1 MTLPIIEHIRLM
13 LQDLA
18 PGAVFECDQA
28 RMLNVKV
35 DTMPRF
41 ETGLNGEVIKD
52 SKGNP
57 VSTTFIYIEEPT
69 QGYYDIPYRGHQRQ
83 RLPLMIYFC
92 KFEPMGNDAY
102 KGDTPFSTES
112 KTTSRLILR
121 DELERTLVR
130 PFLLRL
136 KTSRLGML
144 YPEMMN
150 TVRIVYPSARFDAN
164 EVSVGIELTTYSD
177 WCIWSEDPGMDL
189 IGKRLIDLPVGTD
202 LSGRMIRC
210 LVPNGVFPAAPNIP
224 GYSYTYWRINKTERF
239 ELVVGNTA
247 GADDYAFLRI
257 DRRADRL
264 NPSFN
269 WSLISS
275 VILKNNSGDRELWY
289 NPCFTLKAPGGT
301 TILDTAP
308 EAFKQYPFNE
318 LTVVG

>member
-1 MTLPIIEHIRLM
+1 M

-83 RLPLMIYFC
+83 RLPLTIYFC

-189 IGKRLIDLPVGTD
+189 IGKRLIDLSVGTD

-210 LVPNGVFPAAPNIP
+210 LAPNGIFPAAPSAPYNDFWDLNKTRRFILAVRDTGGAK
-224 GYSYTYWRINKTERF
+224 GYS
-239 ELVVGNTA
+239 
-247 GADDYAFLRI
+247 FLQYI
-257 DRRADRL
+257 TGEAL
-264 NPSFN
+264 SGWPSLYYEILQSNP
-269 WSLISS
+269 
-275 VILKNNSGDRELWY
+275 GDRNVWF
-289 NPCFTLKAPGGT
+289 NPGLTLKAPEGSA
-301 TILDTAP
+301 ILNTAP
-308 EAFKQYPFNE
+308 ESFNQYPFNA

>member
-52 SKGNP
+52 PKGNP

-112 KTTSRLILR
+112 KTTSRLLLR

-164 EVSVGIELTTYSD
+164 EVSVGIELTVYSD

-189 IGKRLIDLPVGTD
+189 IGKRLMDLPVGTD
-202 LSGRMIRC
+202 LAGRMFRC
-210 LVPNGVFPAAPNIP
+210 VTPETLFPASPTVP
-224 GYSYTYWRINKTERF
+224 DYVPWVFNKTKKY
-239 ELVVGNTA
+239 VVAAGNTS
-247 GADDYAFLRI
+247 GANGYAYLQINIGNTISGWIELATVVIKSNRG
-257 DRRADRL
+257 DR
-264 NPSFN
+264 
-269 WSLISS
+269 S
-275 VILKNNSGDRELWY
+275 VWYNSG
-289 NPCFTLKAPGGT
+289 CTLKFPEGSAVFYP
-301 TILDTAP
+301 AP
-308 EAFKQYPFNE
+308 ETFKQYPYST
-318 LTVVG
+318 LTIVG

>member
-1 MTLPIIEHIRLM
+1 M

-177 WCIWSEDPGMDL
+177 WCIWSEDPGMNL
-189 IGKRLIDLPVGTD
+189 IGKRLIDLSVGTD

-210 LVPNGVFPAAPNIP
+210 LAPNGIFPAAPYAPYNDFWNLNKTRRFILAVRDTGGAK
-224 GYSYTYWRINKTERF
+224 GYS
-239 ELVVGNTA
+239 
-247 GADDYAFLRI
+247 FLQYI
-257 DRRADRL
+257 IGEAL
-264 NPSFN
+264 SGWPSLYYEILQSNP
-269 WSLISS
+269 
-275 VILKNNSGDRELWY
+275 GDRNVWF
-289 NPCFTLKAPGGT
+289 NPGLTLKAPEGSA
-301 TILDTAP
+301 ILNTAP
-308 EAFKQYPFNE
+308 ESFNQYPFNE

>member
-1 MTLPIIEHIRLM
+1 MTLPIIDHLRVM

-177 WCIWSEDPGMDL
+177 WCIWAEDPGMDL

-202 LSGRMIRC
+202 LSGRVIRC
-210 LVPNGVFPAAPNIP
+210 VTPEPIFPAAPDIP
-224 GYSYTYWRINKTERF
+224 GYVMWRFNRTKTFTMGARDTGGANGYSY
-239 ELVVGNTA
+239 LQVQMGNAVSGWTVM
-247 GADDYAFLRI
+247 AF
-257 DRRADRL
+257 
-264 NPSFN
+264 
-269 WSLISS
+269 SLLTS
-275 VILKNNSGDRELWY
+275 NRGDRNLWY
-289 NPCFTLKAPGGT
+289 NPVCTLKAPEGSMV
-301 TILDTAP
+301 LSTAP
-308 EAFKQYPFNE
+308 EIFKQYPYST
-318 LTVVG
+318 LTIVG

>member
-1 MTLPIIEHIRLM
+1 M

-92 KFEPMGNDAY
+92 KFEPIGNDAY
-102 KGDTPFSTES
+102 KGDTPFSAES

-121 DELERTLVR
+121 DELERTIVR

-136 KTSRLGML
+136 KTSQLGML

-150 TVRIVYPSARFDAN
+150 TVRIVYPSARFDAI
-164 EVSVGIELTTYSD
+164 EVSVGIELTIYSD
-177 WCIWSEDPGMDL
+177 WCIWAGGPSMDL
-189 IGKRLIDLPVGTD
+189 IGERLIDLPVGTD

-210 LVPNGVFPAAPNIP
+210 VTPEPLFSAAPDVP
-224 GYSYTYWRINKTERF
+224 GYISWRLHSTERF
-239 ELVVGNTA
+239 NIAVGSTR
-247 GADDYAFLRI
+247 GANGYTFLQINIGDTRS
-257 DRRADRL
+257 
-264 NPSFN
+264 NPFEVSYTTLR
-269 WSLISS
+269 SIQ
-275 VILKNNSGDRELWY
+275 GDRTLWC
-289 NPCFTLKAPGGT
+289 NPVCTVKARKGT
-301 TILDTAP
+301 TVLTPAP
-308 EAFKQYPFNE
+308 EIFKQYPFNT
-318 LTVVG
+318 LTIVG

>member
-1 MTLPIIEHIRLM
+1 MTLPIIDHLRVM

-52 SKGNP
+52 SNGNP
-57 VSTTFIYIEEPT
+57 VSTTFIYIEEPL

-102 KGDTPFSTES
+102 KGDTPFSAES

-130 PFLLRL
+130 PFLRRL

-164 EVSVGIELTTYSD
+164 EVSVGIELTIYSD
-177 WCIWSEDPGMDL
+177 WCIWAEEPGMDL
-189 IGKRLIDLPVGTD
+189 IGKRLVDLPVGTD

-210 LVPNGVFPAAPNIP
+210 MTPWPIFPATPNVP
-224 GYSYTYWRINKTERF
+224 GYLSWRFDITGRF
-239 ELVVGNTA
+239 ALSVGITG
-247 GADDYAFLRI
+247 GANGYGYLRI
-257 DRRADRL
+257 RVGVTGTNWSERYYLILESAPGDTNLWYSPAFTFKVPEGSTVL
-264 NPSFN
+264 NP
-269 WSLISS
+269 
-275 VILKNNSGDRELWY
+275 
-289 NPCFTLKAPGGT
+289 
-301 TILDTAP
+301 AP
-308 EAFKQYPFNE
+308 EAFKQYPFNA
-318 LTVVG
+318 LTIVG

>member
-1 MTLPIIEHIRLM
+1 M

-57 VSTTFIYIEEPT
+57 VSTTFIYIEEPL

-102 KGDTPFSTES
+102 KGDTPFSAES

-130 PFLLRL
+130 PFLRRL

-210 LVPNGVFPAAPNIP
+210 VTPEFFFPAAPNVP
-224 GYSYTYWRINKTERF
+224 GDTYWRLNDTKRF
-239 ELVVGNTA
+239 MVIVGKTA
-247 GADDYAFLRI
+247 GANGYAYLQMYTGNPRLDWTDASFSILRSN
-257 DRRADRL
+257 RGVM
-264 NPSFN
+264 N
-269 WSLISS
+269 
-275 VILKNNSGDRELWY
+275 LWY
-289 NPCFTLKAPGGT
+289 NTTCTLKFPKGST
-301 TILDTAP
+301 VLSPAP
-308 EAFKQYPFNE
+308 EAFKQYPFNT
-318 LTVVG
+318 LTIVG

>member
-1 MTLPIIEHIRLM
+1 M

-102 KGDTPFSTES
+102 KGDTPFSAES

-130 PFLLRL
+130 PFLRRL

-177 WCIWSEDPGMDL
+177 WCIWTEDPGMDL
-189 IGKRLIDLPVGTD
+189 IGKRLIDLSVGTD
-202 LSGRMIRC
+202 LTGRMIRC
-210 LVPNGVFPAAPNIP
+210 LVPENIFPAAPNAP
-224 GYSYTYWRINKTERF
+224 TYAPWDLNKTRRF
-239 ELVVGNTA
+239 TLAVGNTA
-247 GADDYAFLRI
+247 GTNGYAYLQINMGDALSGWTALSFL
-257 DRRADRL
+257 
-264 NPSFN
+264 
-269 WSLISS
+269 
-275 VILKNNSGDRELWY
+275 ILKSNSGDRNLWY
-289 NPCFTLKAPGGT
+289 NPVCTFKAPEGSMV
-301 TILDTAP
+301 LNTAP
-308 EAFKQYPFNE
+308 EIFKQYPFNT
-318 LTVVG
+318 LTIVG

>member
-1 MTLPIIEHIRLM
+1 M

-92 KFEPMGNDAY
+92 KFEPTGNDAY

-177 WCIWSEDPGMDL
+177 WCIWPEDPGMDP
-189 IGKRLIDLPVGTD
+189 IGKRLIDLSVGTD

-210 LVPNGVFPAAPNIP
+210 LVPDGIFPAAPYAPHNDYWNLNKTRRFILGVRDIEGAT
-224 GYSYTYWRINKTERF
+224 GYS
-239 ELVVGNTA
+239 
-247 GADDYAFLRI
+247 FLQCI
-257 DRRADRL
+257 IGQAL
-264 NPSFN
+264 SGWPSFN
-269 WSLISS
+269 YQ
-275 VILKNNSGDRELWY
+275 ILQTNPGDRNVWY
-289 NPCFTLKAPGGT
+289 NPGLTLKAPEGSV
-301 TILDTAP
+301 IFNKAP
-308 EAFKQYPFNE
+308 KSFNQYPFSE

>member
-1 MTLPIIEHIRLM
+1 M

-102 KGDTPFSTES
+102 KGDTPFSAES

-121 DELERTLVR
+121 DELERTIVR

-136 KTSRLGML
+136 KTSQLGML

-164 EVSVGIELTTYSD
+164 EVSVGIELTIYSD
-177 WCIWSEDPGMDL
+177 WCIWAGGPGMDL
-189 IGKRLIDLPVGTD
+189 IGERLIDLPIGTD
-202 LSGRMIRC
+202 LSGRMLRC
-210 LVPNGVFPAAPNIP
+210 VTPEPLFSAAPDDS
-224 GYSYTYWRINKTERF
+224 GYAPWRLHSTERF
-239 ELVVGNTA
+239 IIAVGSTG
-247 GADDYAFLRI
+247 GANGYTFLQI
-257 DRRADRL
+257 
-264 NPSFN
+264 N
-269 WSLISS
+269 IG
-275 VILKNNSGDRELWY
+275 NSRSNLFEVSYMTLRSIQGDRTLWY
-289 NPCFTLKAPGGT
+289 NPVCTVKARKGT
-301 TILDTAP
+301 TVLTPAP
-308 EAFKQYPFNE
+308 EVFKQYPFNT
-318 LTVVG
+318 LTIVG

>member
-1 MTLPIIEHIRLM
+1 MTLPIIDNIRLM

-69 QGYYDIPYRGHQRQ
+69 QGYYDMPYRGHQRQ

-189 IGKRLIDLPVGTD
+189 IGKRLIALPVGTD

-210 LVPNGVFPAAPNIP
+210 LAPDNIFPAAPNLQTYAKWDLNKTRRFIIDAGKTQGDN
-224 GYSYTYWRINKTERF
+224 GYGYLRIN
-239 ELVVGNTA
+239 VGDA
-247 GADDYAFLRI
+247 LLGWAAI
-257 DRRADRL
+257 
-264 NPSFN
+264 S
-269 WSLISS
+269 SLILRSN
-275 VILKNNSGDRELWY
+275 LGDRNLWF
-289 NPCFTLKAPGGT
+289 NPGCTLKAPEGT
-301 TILDTAP
+301 TIPNPAP

>member
-1 MTLPIIEHIRLM
+1 M

-164 EVSVGIELTTYSD
+164 EVSVGIELTIYSD
-177 WCIWSEDPGMDL
+177 WCIWAEDPGMDL

-202 LSGRMIRC
+202 LSGRMVRC
-210 LVPNGVFPAAPNIP
+210 VTPEPSFSAALDVP
-224 GYSYTYWRINKTERF
+224 SYTHWIFNKGSRF
-239 ELVVGNTA
+239 LIIVGIAGGANGYAYLEFNIRDSVGSDRVSLYYMTLRSNT
-247 GADDYAFLRI
+247 
-257 DRRADRL
+257 
-264 NPSFN
+264 
-269 WSLISS
+269 
-275 VILKNNSGDRELWY
+275 GDRNLWY
-289 NPCFTLKAPGGT
+289 NSVCTLKIPEGST
-301 TILDTAP
+301 VLNPAP
-308 EAFKQYPFNE
+308 EVFKQYPFNT
-318 LTVVG
+318 LTIVG

>member
-1 MTLPIIEHIRLM
+1 MTLPIIERIRLM

-102 KGDTPFSTES
+102 KGDTPFSAES
-112 KTTSRLILR
+112 KTTSRLLLR

-136 KTSRLGML
+136 KTSQLGML

-189 IGKRLIDLPVGTD
+189 IGKRLMDLPVGTD
-202 LSGRMIRC
+202 LAGRMFRC
-210 LVPNGVFPAAPNIP
+210 VTPETLFPASPTVP
-224 GYSYTYWRINKTERF
+224 DYVPWVFNKTKKY
-239 ELVVGNTA
+239 VVAAGNTS
-247 GADDYAFLRI
+247 GDNGYAYLQINIGNTISGWIELASVVIKSNRG
-257 DRRADRL
+257 DR
-264 NPSFN
+264 
-269 WSLISS
+269 S
-275 VILKNNSGDRELWY
+275 VWYNSG
-289 NPCFTLKAPGGT
+289 CTLKFPEGSAVFYP
-301 TILDTAP
+301 AP
-308 EAFKQYPFNE
+308 ETFKQYPYST
-318 LTVVG
+318 LTIVG

>member
-1 MTLPIIEHIRLM
+1 MTLPIINHIRLM

-189 IGKRLIDLPVGTD
+189 IGKRLIDLSVGTD

-210 LVPNGVFPAAPNIP
+210 LAPNGIFPAAPYAPHNDFWDLNKTRRFILAVRDTGGAE
-224 GYSYTYWRINKTERF
+224 GYS
-239 ELVVGNTA
+239 
-247 GADDYAFLRI
+247 FLQYI
-257 DRRADRL
+257 IGEAL
-264 NPSFN
+264 SGWPSLYYEILQSNP
-269 WSLISS
+269 
-275 VILKNNSGDRELWY
+275 GDRNVWF
-289 NPCFTLKAPGGT
+289 NPGLTLKAPEGSA
-301 TILDTAP
+301 ILNTAP
-308 EAFKQYPFNE
+308 ESFNQYPFNE

>member
-1 MTLPIIEHIRLM
+1 M

-189 IGKRLIDLPVGTD
+189 IGKRLIDLPVGTNLTNRTLKFLVPGGVFYAD
-202 LSGRMIRC
+202 PSFDKFQAWKFHTRGVPAIHVNVLGAGDRAYKIVVSTWGDISEPNTEGSSNMMRSVQGDLTKWINFDATFKLSGH
-210 LVPNGVFPAAPNIP
+210 A
-224 GYSYTYWRINKTERF
+224 T
-239 ELVVGNTA
+239 
-247 GADDYAFLRI
+247 
-257 DRRADRL
+257 
-264 NPSFN
+264 
-269 WSLISS
+269 
-275 VILKNNSGDRELWY
+275 VITK
-289 NPCFTLKAPGGT
+289 
-301 TILDTAP
+301 AP
-308 EAFKQYPFNE
+308 EAFMQFPLNT
-318 LTVVG
+318 LTVIG

>member
-1 MTLPIIEHIRLM
+1 MTLPIIDHIRLM

-52 SKGNP
+52 SNGNP

-102 KGDTPFSTES
+102 KGDTPFSAES

-177 WCIWSEDPGMDL
+177 WCIWAEEPGMDL
-189 IGKRLIDLPVGTD
+189 IGKRLVDLPVGTD
-202 LSGRMIRC
+202 LSGRMLRC
-210 LVPNGVFPAAPNIP
+210 VVPWPIFPATPNIT
-224 GYSYTYWRINKTERF
+224 GYIAWGFDNALRF
-239 ELVVGNTA
+239 IIIAGIA
-247 GADDYAFLRI
+247 GANGYAYLQIDIRDRIGSNKFAEYYTALRS
-257 DRRADRL
+257 
-264 NPSFN
+264 NT
-269 WSLISS
+269 
-275 VILKNNSGDRELWY
+275 GDRNLWY
-289 NPCFTLKAPGGT
+289 NFACTVKAPKGST
-301 TILDTAP
+301 VLTPAP
-308 EAFKQYPFNE
+308 EMLKQYPFNT
-318 LTVVG
+318 LTIVG

>member
-1 MTLPIIEHIRLM
+1 M

-210 LVPNGVFPAAPNIP
+210 LVPENIFPATLNVLTHAK
-224 GYSYTYWRINKTERF
+224 WDLNKTRRF
-239 ELVVGNTA
+239 ILTVGNTA
-247 GADDYAFLRI
+247 GDNGYAYLQVTTGDALSGWASSAFL
-257 DRRADRL
+257 
-264 NPSFN
+264 
-269 WSLISS
+269 
-275 VILKNNSGDRELWY
+275 ILKTNPGGRNLWHG
-289 NPCFTLKAPGGT
+289 PVCTLKAPEGT
-301 TILDTAP
+301 TIFKPAP
-308 EAFKQYPFNE
+308 ETFKQYPYST
-318 LTVVG
+318 LTIVG

>member
-1 MTLPIIEHIRLM
+1 M

-177 WCIWSEDPGMDL
+177 WCIWAEDPGMDL

-202 LSGRMIRC
+202 MSGRMIRC
-210 LVPNGVFPAAPNIP
+210 LVPNGIFPAAPNVS
-224 GYSYTYWRINKTERF
+224 GSTYWYLNKTRVC
-239 ELVVGNTA
+239 LLTVRDTG
-247 GADDYAFLRI
+247 GAKGRSYLQVTIGAS
-257 DRRADRL
+257 
-264 NPSFN
+264 PSG
-269 WSLISS
+269 WSSMYYE
-275 VILKNNSGDRELWY
+275 ILKDNPEDRNLWY
-289 NPCFTLKAPGGT
+289 NPDFTFKAPEGS
-301 TILDTAP
+301 TIFNTAP
-308 EAFKQYPFNE
+308 ESFNQYPFNE

>member
-1 MTLPIIEHIRLM
+1 MTLPIIDHIRLM

-57 VSTTFIYIEEPT
+57 VSTTFIYIEEPL

-130 PFLLRL
+130 PFLRRL

-202 LSGRMIRC
+202 LSGRMVRC
-210 LVPNGVFPAAPNIP
+210 LVPRALFPAAPNVLGYNPWSFNNLKTFIIAARDTGGAN
-224 GYSYTYWRINKTERF
+224 GYSYLQIHIREKGLGWTNMYFPT
-239 ELVVGNTA
+239 
-247 GADDYAFLRI
+247 LRS
-257 DRRADRL
+257 
-264 NPSFN
+264 NP
-269 WSLISS
+269 
-275 VILKNNSGDRELWY
+275 GDRNLWY
-289 NPCFTLKAPGGT
+289 NTGCVLEFTEGSTVLNP
-301 TILDTAP
+301 AP
-308 EAFKQYPFNE
+308 EIFKQYPFNT
-318 LTVVG
+318 LTIVG

>member
-1 MTLPIIEHIRLM
+1 MTLPIIDHIRLM

-57 VSTTFIYIEEPT
+57 VSTTFIYIEEPL

-102 KGDTPFSTES
+102 KGDTPFSAES

-130 PFLLRL
+130 PFLRRL

-210 LVPNGVFPAAPNIP
+210 LAPEP
-224 GYSYTYWRINKTERF
+224 FFTVAPFVTVYSNWRVSSTGGLTITAGN
-239 ELVVGNTA
+239 VVGAN
-247 GADDYAFLRI
+247 GYAYLRLRTWI
-257 DRRADRL
+257 TRPMAAEE
-264 NPSFN
+264 FFT
-269 WSLISS
+269 
-275 VILKNNSGDRELWY
+275 ILKSTPGDGSLWY
-289 NPCFTLKAPGGT
+289 NPVCTVKAPEGSV
-301 TILDTAP
+301 ILSPAP
-308 EAFKQYPFNE
+308 EMFKQYPFNE

>member
-1 MTLPIIEHIRLM
+1 M

-189 IGKRLIDLPVGTD
+189 IGKRLIDLSVGTD

-210 LVPNGVFPAAPNIP
+210 LAPNGIFPAAPYAPYAPYNDFWDLNKTRRFILAVRDTGGAK
-224 GYSYTYWRINKTERF
+224 GYS
-239 ELVVGNTA
+239 
-247 GADDYAFLRI
+247 FLQYI
-257 DRRADRL
+257 IGEAL
-264 NPSFN
+264 SGWPSLYYEILQSNP
-269 WSLISS
+269 
-275 VILKNNSGDRELWY
+275 GDRNVWF
-289 NPCFTLKAPGGT
+289 NPGLTLKAPEGSA
-301 TILDTAP
+301 ILNTAP
-308 EAFKQYPFNE
+308 ESFNQYPFNE

>member
-1 MTLPIIEHIRLM
+1 M

-52 SKGNP
+52 PKGNP

-164 EVSVGIELTTYSD
+164 EVSVGIELTIYSD
-177 WCIWSEDPGMDL
+177 WCIWAGGPSMDL
-189 IGKRLIDLPVGTD
+189 IGERLIDLPVGTD

-210 LVPNGVFPAAPNIP
+210 VTPEPLFSAAPDVP
-224 GYSYTYWRINKTERF
+224 GHTPWPLHSTERF
-239 ELVVGNTA
+239 SIAVGNLE
-247 GADDYAFLRI
+247 GANGYTFLRI
-257 DRRADRL
+257 YIGNSRL
-264 NPSFN
+264 NPFEVSYTALR
-269 WSLISS
+269 S
-275 VILKNNSGDRELWY
+275 ILGDRTLWY
-289 NPCFTLKAPGGT
+289 NPVCIVKARKGT
-301 TILDTAP
+301 TVLTPAP
-308 EAFKQYPFNE
+308 EIFKQYPFNT
-318 LTVVG
+318 LTIVG

>member
-52 SKGNP
+52 SNGNP
-57 VSTTFIYIEEPT
+57 VSTTFIYIEEPL

-210 LVPNGVFPAAPNIP
+210 LAPENIFPAAPNVPAYISWSFNKTGRFTLVVRDTGSAN
-224 GYSYTYWRINKTERF
+224 GYSYLQLAI
-239 ELVVGNTA
+239 
-247 GADDYAFLRI
+247 ADAIFGWTSKYYEILTS
-257 DRRADRL
+257 
-264 NPSFN
+264 NP
-269 WSLISS
+269 
-275 VILKNNSGDRELWY
+275 GDRNLWY
-289 NPCFTLKAPGGT
+289 NPCLILKAPKGT
-301 TILDTAP
+301 TIFNTAP

>member
-1 MTLPIIEHIRLM
+1 MTLPIIDHIRLM

-177 WCIWSEDPGMDL
+177 WCIWAEEPGMDL
-189 IGKRLIDLPVGTD
+189 IGKRLVDLPVGTD

-210 LVPNGVFPAAPNIP
+210 VTPEPFFVADPSVPA
-224 GYSYTYWRINKTERF
+224 YTYWGLDKANRNSIVAGSTTGANGYTYLQIDIRDNT
-239 ELVVGNTA
+239 GNRYSVYYTI
-247 GADDYAFLRI
+247 LR
-257 DRRADRL
+257 
-264 NPSFN
+264 
-269 WSLISS
+269 SL
-275 VILKNNSGDRELWY
+275 LGDEDLWY
-289 NPCFTLKAPGGT
+289 NSGCIPKIPEGS
-301 TILDTAP
+301 TIINPAP
-308 EAFKQYPFNE
+308 ETFKQYPFNT
-318 LTVVG
+318 LTIVG

>member
-1 MTLPIIEHIRLM
+1 M

-52 SKGNP
+52 SNGNP
-57 VSTTFIYIEEPT
+57 VSTTFIYIEEPL

-130 PFLLRL
+130 PFLRRL

-210 LVPNGVFPAAPNIP
+210 LVPNNTFPAAPAALNAP
-224 GYSYTYWRINKTERF
+224 TYDLWDLNKTTRF
-239 ELVVGNTA
+239 DLVVGNTE
-247 GADDYAFLRI
+247 GANGYAYLRANRG
-257 DRRADRL
+257 DT
-264 NPSFN
+264 SFG
-269 WSLISS
+269 WSIVSSLILKSNPGDRNLWYS
-275 VILKNNSGDRELWY
+275 IDIILKV
-289 NPCFTLKAPGGT
+289 PGGT
-301 TILDTAP
+301 MIFNTAP
-308 EAFKQYPFNE
+308 ESFKQYPFNE

>member
-144 YPEMMN
+144 YPEMMS

-177 WCIWSEDPGMDL
+177 WCIWAEDPGMDL
-189 IGKRLIDLPVGTD
+189 IGKRLVDLPVGTD
-202 LSGRMIRC
+202 LSGRMILC
-210 LVPNGVFPAAPNIP
+210 LTPEPLFTASPNVP
-224 GYSYTYWRINKTERF
+224 GYTPWRLDSPKKFVIS
-239 ELVVGNTA
+239 VGDTA
-247 GADDYAFLRI
+247 GATGYTYLQMNIGYPGSDQFLI
-257 DRRADRL
+257 
-264 NPSFN
+264 NN
-269 WSLISS
+269 M
-275 VILKNNSGDRELWY
+275 VLKTTPGDRTLWY
-289 NPCFTLKAPGGT
+289 NPVCPVKVPKGL
-301 TILDTAP
+301 TIVTPAP
-308 EAFKQYPFNE
+308 EVFKQYPFNT
-318 LTVVG
+318 LTIVG

>member
-1 MTLPIIEHIRLM
+1 M

-102 KGDTPFSTES
+102 KGDTPFSAES
-112 KTTSRLILR
+112 KTTSRLLLR

-189 IGKRLIDLPVGTD
+189 IGKRLMDLPVGTD
-202 LSGRMIRC
+202 LAGRMFRC
-210 LVPNGVFPAAPNIP
+210 VTPETLFPASPTVP
-224 GYSYTYWRINKTERF
+224 DYVPWVFNKTKKY
-239 ELVVGNTA
+239 VVAAGNTS
-247 GADDYAFLRI
+247 GANGYAYLQINIGNTISGWIELASVVIKSNRG
-257 DRRADRL
+257 DRKV
-264 NPSFN
+264 
-269 WSLISS
+269 WY
-275 VILKNNSGDRELWY
+275 NSG
-289 NPCFTLKAPGGT
+289 CTLKFPEGSAVFYP
-301 TILDTAP
+301 AP
-308 EAFKQYPFNE
+308 ETFKQYPYST
-318 LTVVG
+318 LTIVG

>member
-1 MTLPIIEHIRLM
+1 MTLPIIERIRLM

-52 SKGNP
+52 PKGNP

-102 KGDTPFSTES
+102 KGDTPFSAES

-121 DELERTLVR
+121 DELERTIVR

-164 EVSVGIELTTYSD
+164 EVSVGIELTIYSD
-177 WCIWSEDPGMDL
+177 WCIWAGGPSMDL
-189 IGKRLIDLPVGTD
+189 IGKRLIDLSVGTD
-202 LSGRMIRC
+202 LTGRMIRC
-210 LVPNGVFPAAPNIP
+210 VTPEPFFPADLNAPAYDPWRLNNTNTFTVAARDTGGAN
-224 GYSYTYWRINKTERF
+224 GYSYLQINIGITGSNWTKWYF
-239 ELVVGNTA
+239 PI
-247 GADDYAFLRI
+247 LRS
-257 DRRADRL
+257 
-264 NPSFN
+264 NP
-269 WSLISS
+269 
-275 VILKNNSGDRELWY
+275 GDRNLWY
-289 NPCFTLKAPGGT
+289 NSTCTFKAPEGSMVLT
-301 TILDTAP
+301 PAP
-308 EAFKQYPFNE
+308 EVFKQYPFNT
-318 LTVVG
+318 LTIVG

>member
-52 SKGNP
+52 PKGNP

-102 KGDTPFSTES
+102 KGDTPFSAES

-130 PFLLRL
+130 PFLRRL

-144 YPEMMN
+144 YPEMMS

-177 WCIWSEDPGMDL
+177 WCIWPEEPGTDL
-189 IGKRLIDLPVGTD
+189 IGKRLVDLPVGTD
-202 LSGRMIRC
+202 LSGRLIRC
-210 LVPNGVFPAAPNIP
+210 VAPWPLFPATPTVP
-224 GYSYTYWRINKTERF
+224 DYSYWPFNRTLRFLVIAGKTS
-239 ELVVGNTA
+239 
-247 GADDYAFLRI
+247 GANGYAYLQLDIRDSIGPDKFSEFYRVLRSNPR
-257 DRRADRL
+257 DR
-264 NPSFN
+264 N
-269 WSLISS
+269 
-275 VILKNNSGDRELWY
+275 LWY
-289 NPCFTLKAPGGT
+289 NFACTIKAPEES
-301 TILDTAP
+301 TIFRPAP
-308 EAFKQYPFNE
+308 EAFNQYPFNT
-318 LTVVG
+318 LTIVG

>member
-1 MTLPIIEHIRLM
+1 M

-52 SKGNP
+52 SNGNP

-102 KGDTPFSTES
+102 KGDTPFSAES

-121 DELERTLVR
+121 DELERTIVR

-136 KTSRLGML
+136 KTSQLGML

-164 EVSVGIELTTYSD
+164 EVSVGIELTIYSD
-177 WCIWSEDPGMDL
+177 WCIWAGGPSMDL

-210 LVPNGVFPAAPNIP
+210 VTPESFFPAAPNVP
-224 GYSYTYWRINKTERF
+224 GDAYWRLNDTKRF
-239 ELVVGNTA
+239 MVIVGKTA
-247 GADDYAFLRI
+247 GANGYAYLQMYTGNLGLDWTDASFPILRSN
-257 DRRADRL
+257 RGVM
-264 NPSFN
+264 N
-269 WSLISS
+269 
-275 VILKNNSGDRELWY
+275 LWY
-289 NPCFTLKAPGGT
+289 NTTCTLKFPKGST
-301 TILDTAP
+301 VLSPAP
-308 EAFKQYPFNE
+308 EAFKQYPFNT
-318 LTVVG
+318 LTIVG

>member
-13 LQDLA
+13 LQGLA

-102 KGDTPFSTES
+102 KGDTPFSAES

-130 PFLLRL
+130 PFLRRL

-210 LVPNGVFPAAPNIP
+210 LTPEPFFPAVLNVPDYDPWRLNNTNPFVLAARDTGGAN
-224 GYSYTYWRINKTERF
+224 GYSYLQIHIGIKGSDWTKWYFPI
-239 ELVVGNTA
+239 
-247 GADDYAFLRI
+247 LRSNPR
-257 DRRADRL
+257 DR
-264 NPSFN
+264 N
-269 WSLISS
+269 
-275 VILKNNSGDRELWY
+275 LWY
-289 NPCFTLKAPGGT
+289 NPACTVKAPEGSAV
-301 TILDTAP
+301 LNTAP
-308 EAFKQYPFNE
+308 EIFKQYPFNT
-318 LTVVG
+318 LTIVG

>member
-1 MTLPIIEHIRLM
+1 M

-202 LSGRMIRC
+202 LSGRMLRC
-210 LVPNGVFPAAPNIP
+210 VTPEPFFTASASVS
-224 GYSYTYWRINKTERF
+224 GYASWRLHSTERF
-239 ELVVGNTA
+239 SIAVRSTG
-247 GADDYAFLRI
+247 GADDYTLLQINIGNLRSN
-257 DRRADRL
+257 L
-264 NPSFN
+264 FEVSYT
-269 WSLISS
+269 
-275 VILKNNSGDRELWY
+275 ILRTIQGDKTLWY
-289 NPCFTLKAPGGT
+289 NSVCTVKARKGT
-301 TILDTAP
+301 TVLTPAP
-308 EAFKQYPFNE
+308 EIFKQYPFNT
-318 LTVVG
+318 LTIVG

>member
-1 MTLPIIEHIRLM
+1 MTLPIIERIRLM

-41 ETGLNGEVIKD
+41 ETRLNGEVIKD
-52 SKGNP
+52 SNGNP

-189 IGKRLIDLPVGTD
+189 IGKRLIALPVGTD

-210 LVPNGVFPAAPNIP
+210 LVPENIFPAVPNAP
-224 GYSYTYWRINKTERF
+224 TYAKWDLNKTRRF
-239 ELVVGNTA
+239 TLAVGNTA
-247 GADDYAFLRI
+247 GTNGYAYLQINMGDASSGWTTLSFL
-257 DRRADRL
+257 
-264 NPSFN
+264 
-269 WSLISS
+269 
-275 VILKNNSGDRELWY
+275 ILKSNSGDRNLWY
-289 NPCFTLKAPGGT
+289 NPVCTLKAPEGT
-301 TILDTAP
+301 TILKTAP
-308 EAFKQYPFNE
+308 ESFNQYPFNE

>member
-1 MTLPIIEHIRLM
+1 MTLPIIERIRLM

-52 SKGNP
+52 PKGNP

-102 KGDTPFSTES
+102 KGDTPFSAES

-150 TVRIVYPSARFDAN
+150 TVRVVYPSARFDAN
-164 EVSVGIELTTYSD
+164 EVSVGIELTVYSD

-210 LVPNGVFPAAPNIP
+210 LVPNGIFPAAPNAPANDFWYLNKTRICLLSVRDTGGAE
-224 GYSYTYWRINKTERF
+224 GYSYLQGLI
-239 ELVVGNTA
+239 
-247 GADDYAFLRI
+247 GAE
-257 DRRADRL
+257 
-264 NPSFN
+264 SSG
-269 WSLISS
+269 WSSLYY
-275 VILKNNSGDRELWY
+275 VILKSNPGDRNLWY
-289 NPCFTLKAPGGT
+289 NPYFTLKAPEGS
-301 TILDTAP
+301 TILNTAP
-308 EAFKQYPFNE
+308 ESFNKYPFNE

>member
-1 MTLPIIEHIRLM
+1 MTLPIIERIRLM

-52 SKGNP
+52 PKGNP

-130 PFLLRL
+130 PFLRRL
-136 KTSRLGML
+136 KTSQLGML

-189 IGKRLIDLPVGTD
+189 IGKRLISLPVGTD

-210 LVPNGVFPAAPNIP
+210 LVPNNIFPAVVPNVPTYISWSFKKTGRFTLAARDTGGAN
-224 GYSYTYWRINKTERF
+224 GYSYLQLSIADAIFGW
-239 ELVVGNTA
+239 TA
-247 GADDYAFLRI
+247 RYYEILRS
-257 DRRADRL
+257 
-264 NPSFN
+264 NP
-269 WSLISS
+269 
-275 VILKNNSGDRELWY
+275 GDRNLWY
-289 NPCFTLKAPGGT
+289 NPGLILKAPEGT
-301 TILDTAP
+301 TVLVPAP
-308 EAFKQYPFNE
+308 EEFKQYPFNE

>member
-1 MTLPIIEHIRLM
+1 MTLPIIERIRLM

-57 VSTTFIYIEEPT
+57 VSTTFIYIEEPL
-69 QGYYDIPYRGHQRQ
+69 QGYYDVPYRGHQRQ

-102 KGDTPFSTES
+102 KGDTPFSAES
-112 KTTSRLILR
+112 KTTSRLLLR

-150 TVRIVYPSARFDAN
+150 TVRIVYPPARFDAN

-189 IGKRLIDLPVGTD
+189 IGKRLMDLPVGTD
-202 LSGRMIRC
+202 LAGRMFRC
-210 LVPNGVFPAAPNIP
+210 VTPETLFPASPTVP
-224 GYSYTYWRINKTERF
+224 DYVPWVFNKTKKY
-239 ELVVGNTA
+239 VVAAGNTS
-247 GADDYAFLRI
+247 GDNGYAYLQINIGNTISGWIELASVVIKSNRG
-257 DRRADRL
+257 DR
-264 NPSFN
+264 
-269 WSLISS
+269 S
-275 VILKNNSGDRELWY
+275 VWYNSG
-289 NPCFTLKAPGGT
+289 CTLKFPEGSAVFYP
-301 TILDTAP
+301 AP
-308 EAFKQYPFNE
+308 ETFKQYPYST
-318 LTVVG
+318 LTIVG

>member
-1 MTLPIIEHIRLM
+1 MTLPIVDYLRVM

-102 KGDTPFSTES
+102 KGDTPFSAES

-164 EVSVGIELTTYSD
+164 EVSVGIELTIYSD
-177 WCIWSEDPGMDL
+177 WCIWAGGPGMNL
-189 IGKRLIDLPVGTD
+189 IGERLTDLPVGTD
-202 LSGRMIRC
+202 LSDRMLRC
-210 LVPNGVFPAAPNIP
+210 VTPEPFFTASPNVS
-224 GYSYTYWRINKTERF
+224 GYTPWRLHSTERF
-239 ELVVGNTA
+239 IIAAGSLGGANGYTFLQINIGNTRSNPFEVS
-247 GADDYAFLRI
+247 YTTLRSI
-257 DRRADRL
+257 Q
-264 NPSFN
+264 
-269 WSLISS
+269 
-275 VILKNNSGDRELWY
+275 GDRTLWY
-289 NPCFTLKAPGGT
+289 NPVCTVKVRKGT
-301 TILDTAP
+301 TVLSPAP
-308 EAFKQYPFNE
+308 EIFKQYPFNT
-318 LTVVG
+318 LIIVG

>member
-1 MTLPIIEHIRLM
+1 
-13 LQDLA
+13 
-18 PGAVFECDQA
+18 
-28 RMLNVKV
+28 MLNVKV

-189 IGKRLIDLPVGTD
+189 IGKRLIDLSVGTD

-210 LVPNGVFPAAPNIP
+210 LAPNGIFPAAPYAPHNDFWDLNKTRRFILAVRDTGGAK
-224 GYSYTYWRINKTERF
+224 GYS
-239 ELVVGNTA
+239 
-247 GADDYAFLRI
+247 FLQYVI
-257 DRRADRL
+257 GEAL
-264 NPSFN
+264 SGWPSLYYEILQSNP
-269 WSLISS
+269 
-275 VILKNNSGDRELWY
+275 GDRNVWF
-289 NPCFTLKAPGGT
+289 NPGLTLKAPEGSA
-301 TILDTAP
+301 ILNTAP
-308 EAFKQYPFNE
+308 ESFNQYPFNE

>member
-1 MTLPIIEHIRLM
+1 M

-52 SKGNP
+52 SNGNP

-102 KGDTPFSTES
+102 KGDTPFSAES

-210 LVPNGVFPAAPNIP
+210 LVPDNTFPAALDVP
-224 GYSYTYWRINKTERF
+224 SYADWIFDKASRLLTIVR
-239 ELVVGNTA
+239 TA
-247 GADDYAFLRI
+247 GGANDYAYLEFNIRDRVGSGWISLYYTALRS
-257 DRRADRL
+257 
-264 NPSFN
+264 NT
-269 WSLISS
+269 
-275 VILKNNSGDRELWY
+275 GDRNLWY
-289 NPCFTLKAPGGT
+289 NPVLTIKAPKGST
-301 TILDTAP
+301 VLTPAP
-308 EAFKQYPFNE
+308 EIFKQYPFNT
-318 LTVVG
+318 LTIVG